1 MEENNFI
8 LIFLL
13 FGAIAIL
20 FSSIFHKGS
29 FFFQLFLI
37 ILVFI
42 ILCALIVL
50 NRGLIMFNRLKI
62 NRLSKKACEFLNNED
77 YDNASLLYDEILEL
91 DSNNINALYNKSL
104 VYFNKKQY
112 SKSLDLLDD
121 LLEIQENFDAILL
134 KGRNLIFLN
143 NFEDGLNCYK
153 NSLNRGDFDLLKY
166 LDEITYFGNP
176 IVFKDNKMMFE
187 ISLSLCDFY
196 LEKNS
201 DVFVSYYKGHALSNL
216 GRLEEA
222 VDAFSLT
229 LSLDPSFIFAYST
242 ESEILFKMGRYD
254 DALALLD
261 YGLKIHPEGK
271 LNYNKSL
278 ILYRLDEFDEALTY
292 INKYLESESEDE
304 DGIELK
310 NQIEAKSPL

>member
-1 MEENNFI
+1 M
-8 LIFLL
+8 
-13 FGAIAIL
+13 
-20 FSSIFHKGS
+20 
-29 FFFQLFLI
+29 
-37 ILVFI
+37 
-42 ILCALIVL
+42 
-50 NRGLIMFNRLKI
+50 
-62 NRLSKKACEFLNNED
+62 
-77 YDNASLLYDEILEL
+77 
-91 DSNNINALYNKSL
+91 
-104 VYFNKKQY
+104 
-112 SKSLDLLDD
+112 
-121 LLEIQENFDAILL
+121 
-134 KGRNLIFLN
+134 
-143 NFEDGLNCYK
+143 
-153 NSLNRGDFDLLKY
+153 
-166 LDEITYFGNP
+166 
-176 IVFKDNKMMFE
+176 
-187 ISLSLCDFY
+187 
-196 LEKNS
+196 
-201 DVFVSYYKGHALSNL
+201 FVSYYKGHALSNL

-261 YGLKIHPEGK
+261 HGLKIHPEGK